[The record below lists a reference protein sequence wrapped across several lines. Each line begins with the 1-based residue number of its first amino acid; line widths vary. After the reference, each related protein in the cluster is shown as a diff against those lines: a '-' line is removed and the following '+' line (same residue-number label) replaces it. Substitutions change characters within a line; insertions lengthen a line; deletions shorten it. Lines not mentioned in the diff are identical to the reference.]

1 MLRQSRTAVGARTAR
16 DGESFDVLVLDAA
29 TRQSLACT
37 RSLGRAGL
45 RVATAECFAECD
57 PALPVLSFRSRYCTA
72 SVVLPNFVDD
82 IVGFADGVI
91 DFVRRHPTR
100 VVVPASDG
108 SIAALLPRRS
118 ELEALASCLALS
130 PPDAL
135 SLANDKAITLS
146 VAESLGITGPRTVRI
161 NCAAELPLLLGTLSF
176 PFVLKPTTSWAG
188 RSSLRLQAVDVVD
201 EAEAE
206 RVVMEFVNR
215 GVGALGQVW
224 VPGRREGV
232 TLFMVDGEIRATF
245 AHVEW
250 RTTPA
255 LGGVSVV
262 RESIAVPDD
271 LRASSIELVRALGL
285 EGLSEVEFRRDES
298 GRPLLME
305 INARMAGTVESAVAC
320 GVDFPHMLWRWS
332 VGEPV
337 GEVTSYQVGR
347 RMRWL
352 RGDMRWLRDNH
363 RRTGRP
369 DSVSRV
375 KGAATFGAEFLRSS
389 HYDCFD
395 ARDVR
400 PALAELRTTL
410 AAVHQS
416 WRGPH
421 DHSLGTSEEVCV
433 VD

>member
-1 MLRQSRTAVGARTAR
+1 VLSQSRTAVGARTAR

-57 PALPVLSFRSRYCTA
+57 PALPVLSFRSRYCSA
-72 SVVLPNFVDD
+72 SVVLPSFFDAL
-82 IVGFADGVI
+82 GYAEGVLE
-91 DFVRRHPTR
+91 FVRRHPTR

-118 ELEALASCLALS
+118 ELEATGCRLALS
-130 PPDAL
+130 SSEAL

-146 VAESLGITGPRTVRI
+146 TARRLGIEGPRTVRVDSP
-161 NCAAELPLLLGTLSF
+161 AELPVLLENLSF
-176 PFVLKPTTSWAG
+176 PFVLKPTTSWSG
-188 RSSLRLQAVDVVD
+188 RASLRLRAVDVVD
-201 EAEAE
+201 VAEAE
-206 RVVMEFVNR
+206 RVVTEFASR

-224 VPGRREGV
+224 IPGRREGV
-232 TLFMVDGEIRATF
+232 TLFLVDGEVRAAF

-255 LGGVSVV
+255 LGGASVV
-262 RESIAVPDD
+262 RESIAMPDD
-271 LRASSIELVRALGL
+271 LRTSSIELVRTLGL
-285 EGLSEVEFRRDES
+285 EGLSEVEFRRDAS
-298 GRPLLME
+298 GRPMLME
-305 INARMAGTVESAVAC
+305 INARMAGTIESAVAC
-320 GVDFPHMLWRWS
+320 GVDFPSMLWRWS
-332 VGEPV
+332 VGQPV
-337 GEVTSYQVGR
+337 GEVTSYDIGR

-363 RRTGRP
+363 RRIGRP
-369 DSVSRV
+369 DGVSRARGV
-375 KGAATFGAEFLRSS
+375 ATFTAEFLRSS
-389 HYDCFD
+389 HYDSFD

-416 WRGPH
+416 WRRPQHECSGA
-421 DHSLGTSEEVCV
+421 GEEVCV